1 MNTQPSLF
9 TPGCPC
15 CAEELGLGGIP
26 AASGSRHR
34 HPASDPRERGRKELT
49 QCQQCWRS
57 KAPGVTP
64 FRCTGCKVD
73 LYCSKECQKKA
84 WPSHKTKCRLNQRTQ
99 EMPEMNL
106 QSLQLLRAFT
116 SKHRPTIAE
125 AGVRSLDLYS
135 DPSRAKNYILMVFLR
150 SRPESKRTET
160 AFYATGAD
168 VVSFDFFPQEKREEM
183 QQQLQFAHNQNVR
196 SGHGMIG
203 TLWLPLET
211 GRKRC

>member
-1 MNTQPSLF
+1 
-9 TPGCPC
+9 
-15 CAEELGLGGIP
+15 
-26 AASGSRHR
+26 
-34 HPASDPRERGRKELT
+34 
-49 QCQQCWRS
+49 
-57 KAPGVTP
+57 
-64 FRCTGCKVD
+64 
-73 LYCSKECQKKA
+73 
-84 WPSHKTKCRLNQRTQ
+84 
-99 EMPEMNL
+99 MNL

-203 TLWLPLET
+203 ALFVMLMVVDTMATNVASVGFSRDALAPPGNWKEEMLIKMNE
-211 GRKRC
+211 GVVI